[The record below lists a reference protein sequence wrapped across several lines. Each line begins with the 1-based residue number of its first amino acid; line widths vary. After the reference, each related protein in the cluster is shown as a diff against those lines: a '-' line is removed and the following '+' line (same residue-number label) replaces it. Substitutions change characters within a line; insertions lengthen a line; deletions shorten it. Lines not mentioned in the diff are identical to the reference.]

1 MGLWTLILEGTMSKL
16 IGITGFARSGK
27 DTFYE
32 LSSRYLESVDKK
44 SKRFAFAD
52 VLKSEC
58 DEITVKHT
66 GISCFTSNDQEKFL
80 IRPLLVAYGTHLR
93 RQLNPNCWIDGIK
106 DQVRSSLGDGD
117 VVFITDVRFKNEVDW
132 VIAEGGQVVSIERE
146 GIGPANPDEDS
157 QSKLIAPLVNHT
169 LSWETFGEDSLHRGQ
184 GSVIPILF
192 NILGNG
198 DN

>member
-1 MGLWTLILEGTMSKL
+1 MGLWTLTLEGTMSKL

-66 GISCFTSNDQEKFL
+66 GISCFTSNDEEKFL

-169 LSWETFGEDSLHRGQ
+169 LSWETFGKDSLHRGQ